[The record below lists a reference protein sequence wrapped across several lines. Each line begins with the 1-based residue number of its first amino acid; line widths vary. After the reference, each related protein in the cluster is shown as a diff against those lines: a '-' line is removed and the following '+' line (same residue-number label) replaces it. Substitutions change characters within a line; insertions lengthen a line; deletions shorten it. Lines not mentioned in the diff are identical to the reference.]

1 MKFAAQA
8 VGMASFILLAGC
20 AAQEQAPSRAV
31 TYQDVSSPGKVS
43 GVGMESQDIVGVSDA
58 MVRDLLSNPSVM
70 KLPRA
75 PRVIIDSEFFKNEST
90 QRINKNL
97 IVDRLRINLQRASN
111 GRLAF
116 PSRESAAMVQAERDL
131 KRDGVTDTGTLG
143 LTKAQ
148 AGADF
153 RLIGRISTLDSRS
166 ASTGAV
172 ERYTQLSFELI
183 EVETGLSVWANQYE
197 MKKGG
202 QDDAIYR

>member
-1 MKFAAQA
+1 MSRKLIVNILVAASL
-8 VGMASFILLAGC
+8 VGCVSDGDKKGS
-20 AAQEQAPSRAV
+20 PV
-31 TYQDVSSPGKVS
+31 KYQDVTTQGTVS
-43 GVGMESQDIVGVSDA
+43 GVGVESQDIVTVSDI
-58 MVRDLLSNPSVM
+58 MVRDLLADPAVM
-70 KLPRA
+70 KMAKA
-75 PRVIIDSEFFKNEST
+75 PRIIIDSEYFKNEST

-97 IVDRLRINLQRASN
+97 IVDRLRINLQRASK
-111 GRLAF
+111 GKLVF
-116 PSRESAAMVQAERDL
+116 VSRESAAMVNTERQL
-131 KRDGVTDTGTLG
+131 KREGVTDTGTTG

-166 ASTGAV
+166 ASTGTV

-183 EVETGLSVWANQYE
+183 DLENGISTWANQYE

>member
-1 MKFAAQA
+1 MNYAKHVVAMGSLAVLAA
-8 VGMASFILLAGC
+8 C
-20 AAQEQAPSRAV
+20 AAPEQAPARAV
-31 TYQDVSSPGKVS
+31 TYQDVSSAGKVA
-43 GVGMESQDIVGVSDA
+43 GVGVESQDIVTVSDA

-75 PRVIIDSEFFKNEST
+75 PRIIMDTEYFKNEST

-116 PSRESAAMVQAERDL
+116 VSRESSAMVQNERDL
-131 KRDGVTDTGTLG
+131 KRDGVTDSGTTG

-148 AGADF
+148 AGGDF
-153 RLIGRISTLDSRS
+153 RLAGRITTLDSRS
-166 ASTGAV
+166 ASSGAV
-172 ERYTQLSFELI
+172 ERYTQISFELI
-183 EVETGLSVWANQYE
+183 DLESGMIVWSNQYE